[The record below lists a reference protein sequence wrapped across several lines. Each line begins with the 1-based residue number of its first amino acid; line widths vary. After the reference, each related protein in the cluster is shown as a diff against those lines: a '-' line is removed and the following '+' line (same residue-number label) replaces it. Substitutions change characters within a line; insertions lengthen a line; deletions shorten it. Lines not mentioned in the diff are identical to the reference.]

1 MQQNLR
7 RLGELRDYEVA
18 RNDTDVRGW
27 GVRTRDG
34 RPVGEVEELIVDP
47 TALKV
52 RYLEVD
58 LDREGLGL
66 RDSRRVSIPVES
78 AEIDRHR
85 HTVVVD
91 GFSPE
96 AIAGLTSVA
105 DPGGPERSR
114 IQPDDGPLGMRAG
127 TSGPIAP
134 RSDEE
139 LRMGTRRTHDEVVV
153 GRHVETERVSRPV
166 TVEREQVRVERRPVA
181 GDVQNR
187 DVRME
192 NGEIRIP
199 ITEEELIVEKRPIVK
214 EELVVSRET
223 VREVRN
229 VEDDVR
235 RERFDV
241 RDGSGRILHE
251 DDRARRRGGE

>member
-7 RLGELRDYEVA
+7 RLGELRDYKVA
-18 RNDTDVRGW
+18 KDDPDVRGW
-27 GVRTRDG
+27 GVQTRDG
-34 RPVGEVEELIVDP
+34 RAIGDVDELIVDP
-47 TALKV
+47 DALKV

-91 GFSPE
+91 GFSRE
-96 AIAGLTSVA
+96 AIAGL
-105 DPGGPERSR
+105 GGTHAVMDRVRE
-114 IQPDDGPLGMRAG
+114 PDDRPLDAKTG
-127 TSGPIAP
+127 TREAAVPATE
-134 RSDEE
+134 EE
-139 LRMGTRRTHDEVVV
+139 LRVGKRQTHGEVVV
-153 GRHVETERVSRPV
+153 GKHLDTEHVRQPV
-166 TVEREQVRVERRPVA
+166 TVEREQVRVDRRPVA

-187 DVRME
+187 EVRME

-199 ITEEELIVEKRPIVK
+199 ITEEELIVEKRPVVK
-214 EELVVSRET
+214 EEIVVSKET

-229 VEDDVR
+229 VEGDVR
-235 RERFDV
+235 KERFDI
-241 RDGSGRILHE
+241 RDEGGRVIH
-251 DDRARRRGGE
+251 DTDRTRSR